1 MCRLCEALYLLQFSL
16 CVHGKT
22 ANLPIQFSDNH
33 FSSLFKFKAYRYS
46 MCDKRLKSFRSFHL
60 SLSCYIVNQ
69 IYLLFLQLIY
79 SYCYSSYYRLALLV
93 YEMAQRGG
101 GQEESQEVW
110 AG

>member
-1 MCRLCEALYLLQFSL
+1 MC
-16 CVHGKT
+16 G
-22 ANLPIQFSDNH
+22 
-33 FSSLFKFKAYRYS
+33 
-46 MCDKRLKSFRSFHL
+46 KRLKSLRSFHLL

-69 IYLLFLQLIY
+69 IYLFFLQLIY